1 MASLTRWTSVWV
13 SSGSWWCRWKPGML
27 QSMGLQNQTLVSNW
41 TEDLFCIV
49 SVYSYHFFLI
59 SSVIICFKQWSLE
72 KKLTSFC
79 PIQTMVY
86 SGKRLKYA
94 KFPFISLSV
103 HFPVPSNF
111 FISYSLHLFTALI
124 LNITQ
129 LYFDNPTITVLPFS
143 KVFSNYTITV
153 SIYFL
158 LFKWICF
165 ILQLKRITD
174 MYLKEAIKG

>member
-13 SSGSWWCRWKPGML
+13 SSGSWWCRWKPGVL

-103 HFPVPSNF
+103 HFHVPSNF
-111 FISYSLHLFTALI
+111 IISYSLHLFTALI

-129 LYFDNPTITVLPFS
+129 LYFDNPTITVLFPKF
-143 KVFSNYTITV
+143 FQIQNN
-153 SIYFL
+153 F
-158 LFKWICF
+158 FF
-165 ILQLKRITD
+165 N
-174 MYLKEAIKG
+174 